1 MKTLYELLE
10 MNEIQNQI
18 KGFCASTL
26 GKNKVDSF
34 QIIRDQEELEE
45 EFIKVDEAM
54 KLIQAQG
61 RVPLG
66 GLSDLSMSLKKA
78 NRDGMLLPEELLMV
92 MSHLECV
99 SSVRH
104 YICDS
109 ELAVDVLNELAS
121 GLVENKSLH
130 DDIQRCVLPDGT
142 ISDGA
147 SSTLSGIRKR
157 IRSMQLQIRH
167 KMESY
172 VKDAKDYL
180 SIDQMT
186 TKNDRLVLPVK
197 TGYKGHFNG
206 LVHAQSA
213 TGQTTY
219 IEPESVVLM
228 NNQLNDLHVEEKAEI
243 ERILFELSARVKENY
258 YHFFFNLQILE
269 ELDFIFARGQYGVIH
284 NCCIPTLTCEGG
296 ELVLKEARHP
306 LIDEEK
312 VIPNDIAF
320 QNHKMVL
327 ITGSNTGGKTVTM
340 KTTGLL
346 SLMALSAIPIPCV
359 KAVVPMFDEIYVDLG
374 DEQSIEQ
381 SLSTFS
387 SHMKKIIYILEH
399 ASSSS
404 LVLID
409 EIGSGTDPQEGESIA
424 EAVLNKFLD
433 IGCNIMVSTHYG
445 KLKTFASER
454 NDILLASV
462 SFDLETMRPTYKL
475 KLESVGQSYAIE
487 IAKMLGMSDEII
499 EQAKAIKESSMS
511 EHEKLLEELQKQK
524 DLLDQKQ
531 EELDQIILETRKQHK
546 QYQHQIHQIN
556 QQKDKIIKEA
566 HEQSNQLIQEA
577 KEKIDKVV
585 ESMSA
590 TSMKPHIVLQ
600 AKRDLDD
607 LRYVEKEEIIKQD
620 HVLKVGDHVKLIK
633 MNREGDIVEI
643 LKNHMVMVSLSGLN
657 IKVHEDEVSFMHG
670 PSKPQK
676 VKKTSMKK
684 ANVRKTGSYE
694 INIIGK
700 RYEEAMAMVDK
711 FLDDALVLG
720 YPHVRIVHGMGTGV
734 LRKGVRKMLEK
745 NKHVVSYR
753 DGGPN
758 EGGLGATL
766 VYFE

>member
-243 ERILFELSARVKENY
+243 ERILFELSAKVKENY

-359 KAVVPMFDEIYVDLG
+359 KAVIPMFDEIYVDLG

-684 ANVRKTGSYE
+684 ANVKKTGSYE

>member
-359 KAVVPMFDEIYVDLG
+359 KAVIPMFDEIYVDLG

-684 ANVRKTGSYE
+684 ANVKKTGSYE

>member
-359 KAVVPMFDEIYVDLG
+359 KAVIPMFDEIYVDLG

-684 ANVRKTGSYE
+684 ANIKKTGSYE

>member
-243 ERILFELSARVKENY
+243 ERILFELSAKVKENY

-684 ANVRKTGSYE
+684 ANVKKTGSYE

>member
-243 ERILFELSARVKENY
+243 ERILFELSAKVKENY

-284 NCCIPTLTCEGG
+284 NCCIPTWTCEGG

-359 KAVVPMFDEIYVDLG
+359 KAVIPMFDEIYVDLG

-684 ANVRKTGSYE
+684 ANVKKTGSYE

>member
-684 ANVRKTGSYE
+684 ANVKKTGSYE

>member
-197 TGYKGHFNG
+197 AGYKGHFNG

-546 QYQHQIHQIN
+546 QYQHQIHQIS

-607 LRYVEKEEIIKQD
+607 LIYVEKEEIIKQD

>member
-296 ELVLKEARHP
+296 KLVLKEARHP

-546 QYQHQIHQIN
+546 QYQHQIHQIS

-590 TSMKPHIVLQ
+590 TSMKPHIALQ

>member
-359 KAVVPMFDEIYVDLG
+359 KAVIPMFDEIYVDLG